1 MASLIS
7 LEDHFI
13 SDAMKA
19 RSQNLDE
26 FAFHL
31 WPKNLNEKL
40 SSLGDLRISDMDKGE
55 ITVQVVSSV
64 PAAEPLDICRETNEQ
79 LAAAVEQSRGRLRG
93 FASVPMDNPREAAG
107 ELERCIRELGFLGA
121 LIPNNAHGKYYDTEE
136 YKEFWGRAEALG
148 VPVYLHP
155 TPPPEATKAI
165 YRGNYPD
172 EVATILS
179 VGGWGWHA
187 DTAIHVVKL
196 YASGL
201 FDSFPKLKVVIG
213 HAGEMLPY
221 MITRINARLTRG
233 WGSRK
238 RDLKTVWAENFWIT
252 LSGFWDLGPF
262 SCMLRTVAIDRI
274 LFSVDYPFEKNESG
288 RDFMTEVRE
297 SGLVTEE
304 QWRMIASGNAE
315 RLLGLSRS

>member
-13 SDAMKA
+13 SDAMKT

-31 WPKNLNEKL
+31 WPKELNEKL
-40 SSLGDLRISDMDKGE
+40 SSLGELRIDDMDKGE
-55 ITVQVVSSV
+55 ILVQVVSSV

-79 LAAAVEQSRGRLRG
+79 LAEAVKQSCGRLRG
-93 FASVPMDNPREAAG
+93 FATIPMDSPREAAE
-107 ELERCIRELGFLGA
+107 ELGRCIREFGFLGA

-136 YKEFWGRAEALG
+136 YEEFWAKAQALD
-148 VPVYLHP
+148 VPVYIHP
-155 TPPPEATKAI
+155 TPPPEATKAT
-165 YRGNYPD
+165 YRGRYPD

-201 FDSFPKLKVVIG
+201 FDTFPKLKVIIG

-233 WGSRK
+233 WRSRE
-238 RDLKTVWAENFWIT
+238 RDLRTVWAENIWIT

-262 SCMLRTVAIDRI
+262 ACILRTVAIDRI
-274 LFSVDYPFEKNESG
+274 LFSVDYPFEQNESG
-288 RDFMTEVRE
+288 RDFMTTVRD

-315 RLLGLSRS
+315 RLLGISRT

>member
-31 WPKNLNEKL
+31 WPKELNEKL

-55 ITVQVVSSV
+55 ISVQVVSSV
-64 PAAEPLDICRETNEQ
+64 PAAEPLDVCRETNEQ
-79 LAAAVEQSRGRLRG
+79 LAEAVKQSRGRLRG
-93 FASVPMDNPREAAG
+93 FGSIPMDSPREAVE
-107 ELERCIRELGFLGA
+107 ELGRCIRELGFLGA

-136 YKEFWGRAEALG
+136 YRGFWAGAEALD

-155 TPPPEATKAI
+155 TPPPEATKAV
-165 YRGNYPD
+165 YRGNYAD
-172 EVATILS
+172 EIATILS

-201 FDSFPKLKVVIG
+201 FDSFPKLKVIIG

-221 MITRINARLTRG
+221 MITRIDARLTRG
-233 WGSRK
+233 WGSWE
-238 RDLKTVWAENFWIT
+238 RDLKTVWAENIWIT

-262 SCMLRTVAIDRI
+262 SCILRTVAMDRI

-288 RDFMTEVRE
+288 RDFMTMVRE

-315 RLLGLSRS
+315 RLLGVYRT

>member
-31 WPKNLNEKL
+31 WPENLNEKL
-40 SSLGDLRISDMDKGE
+40 SSLRDLRISDMDKGE
-55 ITVQVVSSV
+55 IIVQVVSSV
-64 PAAEPLDICRETNEQ
+64 PSSEPLDICKETNDQ
-79 LAAAVEQSRGRLRG
+79 LAEAVEQSYGRLRG
-93 FASVPMDNPREAAG
+93 FASVPMDSPKEAAG

-121 LIPNNAHGKYYDTEE
+121 LIPNNAHGKYYDTGE
-136 YKEFWGRAEALG
+136 YEEFWGRAEALG

-155 TPPPEATKAI
+155 TPPPEATKAT
-165 YRGNYPD
+165 YRGNYLD

-187 DTAIHVVKL
+187 DTAIHIVKL

-201 FDSFPKLKVVIG
+201 FDSFPKLKVIIG

-221 MITRINARLTRG
+221 MITRINSRLTKG

-238 RDLKTVWAENFWIT
+238 RDLKTVWAENLWIT
-252 LSGFWDLGPF
+252 VSGFWDLGPF

-274 LFSVDYPFEKNESG
+274 LFSVDYPFERNESG
-288 RDFMTEVRE
+288 RDFMATVRE

-315 RLLGLSRS
+315 RLLGIS